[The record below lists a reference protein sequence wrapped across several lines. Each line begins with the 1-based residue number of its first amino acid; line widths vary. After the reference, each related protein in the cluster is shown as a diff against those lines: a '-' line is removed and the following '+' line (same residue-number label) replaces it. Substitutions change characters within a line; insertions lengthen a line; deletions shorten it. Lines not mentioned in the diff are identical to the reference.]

1 MTPWLLKAE
10 NLGRRFGSHWVIRD
24 LNFEVLHGQVLA
36 VTGPNGQG
44 KSTLLKLLCGLL
56 EPSQGRV
63 HLAGSLGVSA
73 LDMALYPQ
81 LTGREHVV
89 WLSKMKGISTDPATL
104 LTEVGLSSAVDRA
117 AGAYS
122 TGMRARLKLALALL
136 GEPPLLMLDEPTAA
150 LDEEGQALI
159 HRVIA
164 AQKAKGAV
172 ILATNDRADLAQATH
187 ELTLA

>member
-10 NLGRRFGSHWVIRD
+10 NLGRRFGHNWVIKD
-24 LNFEVLHGQVLA
+24 LDFEVLPGQVLA
-36 VTGPNGQG
+36 ITGPNGRG

-63 HLAGSLGVSA
+63 SLAGSLGVSA

-81 LTGREHVV
+81 LTGREHVQ
-89 WLSKMKGISTDPATL
+89 WLAKMKGISLDPLEL
-104 LTEVGLSSAVDRA
+104 LTEMGLAGAVDRLA
-117 AGAYS
+117 AAYS
-122 TGMRARLKLALALL
+122 TGMRARLKLALALI
-136 GEPPLLMLDEPTAA
+136 GEPPLLLLDEPTAA
-150 LDEEGQALI
+150 LDEDGQALI
-159 HRVIA
+159 QRVIER
-164 AQKAKGAV
+164 QKEKGAV